1 MGIRSNLSW
10 SSLQALLTTLATAH
24 IFKINYLR
32 IQKKSQNT
40 IFQLRIRE
48 SGLTL
53 NLYKLIRQG
62 LFRPGHCWE
71 SIFWTRV
78 GSGEQ
83 VGSVCYEAYMGGDCG
98 RVRLRY
104 TTTRA
109 YNGEKRDS
117 DYTIALEA
125 TPQPL
130 GGRRWWFVCPKT
142 GSRVGKLHL
151 PSGAFTFASRRAYR
165 LGYRSQRF
173 LPAQDGAESFD
184 PAGFLRQMRREAGF
198 ATVGADG
205 LGLHA
210 AVRGFPAFD
219 GQGDAGGECGRDRR
233 GARHAP
239 MASARSL
246 CRAGRRQ
253 ARSLRGRAD

>member
-1 MGIRSNLSW
+1 LVFTTSPFDYIGDSPHIQN
-10 SSLQALLTTLATAH
+10 QLLT
-24 IFKINYLR
+24 NP
-32 IQKKSQNT
+32 KKSQNT

-165 LGYRSQRF
+165 LGYRSQRET
-173 LPAQDGAESFD
+173 P
-184 PAGFLRQMRREAGF
+184 
-198 ATVGADG
+198 
-205 LGLHA
+205 
-210 AVRGFPAFD
+210 
-219 GQGDAGGECGRDRR
+219 RDRAVNR
-233 GARHAP
+233 AFKLRERLGGTGGIGDFVPKPKWMRWTTYESQMARIEAAEGIVDAHMCALIEKFDRLHP
-239 MASARSL
+239 R
-246 CRAGRRQ
+246 
-253 ARSLRGRAD
+253 